1 MSLYGFRVTVGEET
15 DFGAVLANS
24 SDEALKIIREQVGD
38 EAVVSLDDF
47 TEVLNAQYNGFALLT
62 TGL

>member
-24 SDEALKIIREQVGD
+24 SDEALKIIREQVGE
-38 EAVVSLDDF
+38 EAEVSLDEF
-47 TEVLNAQYNGFALLT
+47 TEVLNDQYNGFALLT